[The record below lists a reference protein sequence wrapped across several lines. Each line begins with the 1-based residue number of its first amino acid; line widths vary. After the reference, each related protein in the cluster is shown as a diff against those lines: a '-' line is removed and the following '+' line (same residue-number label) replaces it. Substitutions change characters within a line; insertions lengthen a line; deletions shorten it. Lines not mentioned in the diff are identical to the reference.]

1 MVEGEK
7 RGYESSKRRNMGQVY
22 SPEEIKHKKCGLDLI
37 CHDEILREV
46 NRDTIRE
53 SITIAHN
60 MLFKVPTG
68 FREKCAFVRDYTGN
82 RGVSRTGKLIC
93 RAHTAHRAN
102 TTELYNTL
110 IGPGFADA
118 FMTVEPE
125 SDDDSLDR
133 YDKPEPC
140 FGPNRAASPSP
151 MGAEDFYVINW
162 PPSDSEDLCEIE
174 AV

>member
-68 FREKCAFVRDYTGN
+68 FREKCAFVRDYTG
-82 RGVSRTGKLIC
+82 K
-93 RAHTAHRAN
+93 
-102 TTELYNTL
+102 
-110 IGPGFADA
+110 
-118 FMTVEPE
+118 PE